1 MNPMIP
7 IPQRWCPSVA
17 YAARLLFAMALG
29 NVVAPLFGA
38 DADGKPPVMMQSV
51 VVSEA
56 KTHSLF
62 MGADISVD
70 FQHDL
75 RPVKDVFGASWVIL
89 VDGQERHIS
98 TKEATV
104 GLQCTP
110 SLKLTDTFATVAH
123 FMRTPGYS
131 FENDPSYK
139 ITKGLTRAAVTSSM
153 MQGVAH
159 DAQDKADTMGNKA
172 LGGAV
177 LFAES
182 DQQFGD
188 GALMHTAQVTGAIV
202 HYPKAQ
208 PGAAVPSNPLVPST
222 MLTPQQE
229 AQEQASDAFAM
240 AANGTEPLSG
250 EVTSIGHDA
259 MDVAFDVSSNKPLR
273 NPYVVT
279 IARFHPKGTK
289 PGTVQNLVYAQA
301 LDPIDAHAVRVQ
313 FEETGY
319 PPEFELLDFQ
329 FHLYDKGKEV
339 ATSIS
344 DKRVD
349 MTRDEAFEYVKMEYM
364 SVHRGDTLPPVPVMG
379 NLPADLPTVI
389 AVGKYPDTFYVRVT
403 KRGQPGDLFAD
414 DACTKPIDDPYLRSA
429 VRGLL
434 FKPALAHGKAV
445 EGVAAVNLAKLQI

>member
-1 MNPMIP
+1 MH
-7 IPQRWCPSVA
+7 WGPSVA
-17 YAARLLFAMALG
+17 DAARLVSAAVLVAVA
-29 NVVAPLFGA
+29 APLRGA
-38 DADGKPPVMMQSV
+38 DAEEKPPVVMQSV

-70 FQHDL
+70 FQKDL

-104 GLQCTP
+104 GIQCTP

-123 FMRTPGYS
+123 FMKTPGYS

-153 MQGVAH
+153 LQGVA
-159 DAQDKADTMGNKA
+159 QDRQDREDTIQNKA
-172 LGGAV
+172 LGPASV
-177 LFAES
+177 FAQS
-182 DQQFGD
+182 DQQFGSD
-188 GALMHTAQVTGAIV
+188 AIMHTAQITGAIV
-202 HYPKAQ
+202 HYPKAE
-208 PGAAVPSNPLVPST
+208 PGSRGPPANPLVPT
-222 MLTPQQE
+222 ALPPV
-229 AQEQASDAFAM
+229 QAEINDAFAM
-240 AANGTEPLSG
+240 AASATEALPG
-250 EVTSIGHDA
+250 QVTSLGHDA

-289 PGTVQNLVYAQA
+289 PGIVQNLVYAQA
-301 LDPIDAHAVRVQ
+301 LDPIDAHPVRVQ

-319 PPEFELLDFQ
+319 PPEYELLDFQ

-339 ATSIS
+339 ATSVS

-364 SVHRGDTLPPVPVMG
+364 SVHRSDTLPPVPVMG
-379 NLPADLPTVI
+379 NLPADLPTKI
-389 AVGKYPDTFYVRVT
+389 AIGKYPDTFFVQVT
-403 KRGQPGDLFAD
+403 KRGLPGDLFAD
-414 DACTKPIDDPYLRSA
+414 DACTRPISDPYLETA

-434 FKPALAHGKAV
+434 FKPALAHGKPV